1 MDGAIPLIRLLV
13 NADDFGY
20 SRGVNYG
27 IVDAYKYGIVNST
40 TMLVNMPGTEHA
52 MAIASE
58 NPDLKVGV
66 HLTLTC
72 GKAMASNVPSLIKA
86 DGSFRMTKDF
96 EDFDQVEIEDVEKEW
111 EKQIEHFLHFGL
123 TPSHFD
129 SHHHIHAR
137 PRLLPVVKRL
147 SKKYNLPVRNVFTG
161 SDTDFKVLTDVF
173 LNDFFAEN
181 TRSDYF
187 DGLENR
193 VLDGR
198 TVEVMCHPAYI
209 DDALLNGSSY
219 NLDRAK
225 ELKILTNTRL
235 PIDIQLL

>member
-27 IVDAYKYGIVNST
+27 IIDAYQYGIVNST

-52 MAIASE
+52 MALAKE
-58 NPDLKVGV
+58 NPDLRVGV

-72 GKAMASNVPSLIKA
+72 GKALASDVPSLTKA
-86 DGSFRMTKDF
+86 DGSFRITKDF
-96 EDFDQVEIEDVEKEW
+96 EDFDQVEIEEVEKEW
-111 EKQIEHFLHFGL
+111 QKQIEHFLDSGL

-129 SHHHIHAR
+129 SHHHIHAQ
-137 PRLLPVVKRL
+137 PTLFPVVKRL
-147 SKKYNLPVRNVFTG
+147 STKYELPVRNVFSG
-161 SDTDFKVLTDVF
+161 SKTDFQVLTDVF
-173 LNDFFAEN
+173 LGDFFADN
-181 TRSDYF
+181 ARSDYF

-193 VLDGR
+193 VLDGS

-209 DDALLNGSSY
+209 DDALLSGSSY
-219 NLDRAK
+219 HLDRAE
-225 ELKILTNTRL
+225 ELKILTSTRL
-235 PIDIQLL
+235 SEDIRLL